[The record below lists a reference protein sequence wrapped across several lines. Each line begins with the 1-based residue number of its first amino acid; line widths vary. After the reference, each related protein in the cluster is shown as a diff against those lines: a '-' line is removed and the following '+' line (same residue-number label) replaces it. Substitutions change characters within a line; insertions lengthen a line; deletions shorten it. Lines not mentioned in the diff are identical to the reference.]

1 MKSILSPYI
10 NFKRNTR
17 EAMEFYKS
25 VFGGELTVGT
35 FKDFNVPQ
43 EAGDEDLVMH
53 SQLEAANGITF
64 MASDTPDRMEIV
76 AGNNITLTLSGDN
89 EVELTGYFN
98 GLSAGGT
105 ITQPLVLANWG
116 DTFGMLIDKFGIT
129 WLVNISAAKE

>member
-1 MKSILSPYI
+1 
-10 NFKRNTR
+10 
-17 EAMEFYKS
+17 
-25 VFGGELTVGT
+25 
-35 FKDFNVPQ
+35 
-43 EAGDEDLVMH
+43 
-53 SQLEAANGITF
+53 

-116 DTFGMLIDKFGIT
+116 DTFGMLVDKFGIT
-129 WLVNISAAKE
+129 WLVNISAAKG